1 MSIELVEENQRQA
14 PVERPTVGRRLYYWS
29 HLHNGVLDPA
39 QAFDAGVLFV
49 HEDGRVNLLVTT
61 HSGAQRIERN
71 VEVRNPSE
79 DRQGH
84 EAVEGYATW
93 MPFQRKQQQAATEP
107 IVLSA
112 QQVYASTL
120 SGHEPGAGLPAPATS
135 DANTQKT
142 TEGGAA

>member
-71 VEVRNPSE
+71 VEVRNPGE

-93 MPFQRKQQQAATEP
+93 MPFQRKQQQAAPEP
-107 IVLSA
+107 VLVSA
-112 QQVYASTL
+112 KQAESIGAL
-120 SGHEPGAGLPAPATS
+120 NPPGAGIPFYAPGN
-135 DANTQKT
+135 ANAQRT
-142 TEGGAA
+142 TEGDAP

>member
-61 HSGAQRIERN
+61 HAGAQRIERN
-71 VEVRNPSE
+71 VEVRNPGE

-84 EAVEGYATW
+84 GAPDGYATW
-93 MPFQRKQQQAATEP
+93 MPFQRKQQQAVPQP
-107 IVLSA
+107 IVFSA
-112 QQVYASTL
+112 QQVSEAGL
-120 SGHEPGAGLPAPATS
+120 GVREPGQTS
-135 DANTQKT
+135 ASSS
-142 TEGGAA
+142 GA

>member
-1 MSIELVEENQRQA
+1 MSIELAEENERQA

-49 HEDGRVNLLVTT
+49 HADGRANLLVTT

-71 VEVRNPSE
+71 VEVRNPGE

-84 EAVEGYATW
+84 EAAEGYATW
-93 MPFQRKQQQAATEP
+93 MPFQRKQQQAAPERVVFT
-107 IVLSA
+107 
-112 QQVYASTL
+112 
-120 SGHEPGAGLPAPATS
+120 APAIPGVGQTFAGS
-135 DANTQKT
+135 S
-142 TEGGAA
+142 GA